1 MVGWGTVSTRP
12 SLCLDGGCS
21 LNIDRRG
28 QQVMSHPAL
37 DFHRCRIK
45 LKVIEAPLVEP
56 SAHTRLDDGLE
67 VVGCVD
73 GTKQALARIQIWYLG
88 KRSLFVLAQTL
99 HHIRCSEVWRNPVIP
114 VSAAVIHSSA
124 QRDKVLWLTG

>member
-1 MVGWGTVSTRP
+1 MVGWGIVSARL

-21 LNIDRRG
+21 LNVDRRG

-37 DFHRCRIK
+37 DFHRRRIK
-45 LKVIEAPLVEP
+45 PKVIEAPLVEP

-73 GTKQALARIQIWYLG
+73 GTKQALAGIQIWYLG
-88 KRSLFVLAQTL
+88 KRSLFVLAQAL
-99 HHIRCSEVWRNPVIP
+99 YHIRRSEVWRNPVIP
-114 VSAAVIHSSA
+114 VSAVVIHSSV
-124 QRDKVLWLTG
+124 QRGKFL